1 MAKALVKEGVGVFC
15 DIQLKNN
22 CSVND
27 SIKYIVSSD
36 GSEDEGKERER
47 ESFKDFSLFVAR
59 SWVDQ
64 VSSGRI
70 RLFFSFFFPQKKTL
84 IRGCRN
90 TRSRSKLV
98 SQLQIRK
105 QKSWGGIS

>member
-36 GSEDEGKERER
+36 GSEDEGERER
-47 ESFKDFSLFVAR
+47 ERASRTSPCSWLARGWIKCQVVEFVYFSR
-59 SWVDQ
+59 
-64 VSSGRI
+64 
-70 RLFFSFFFPQKKTL
+70 SFFH
-84 IRGCRN
+84 R
-90 TRSRSKLV
+90 
-98 SQLQIRK
+98 RK
-105 QKSWGGIS
+105 PLLGGVEIPEAGAS